1 MRIDKPQP
9 LKNNNF
15 KIFKNFGVLGPL
27 PRFNPPVPNTYKW
40 PLFVTGLTTTT
51 R

>member
-1 MRIDKPQP
+1 MRTDKPHP
-9 LKNNNF
+9 LKNKIF
-15 KIFKNFGVLGPL
+15 KIFKNFEVLGPL
-27 PRFNPPVPNTYKW
+27 PRFIPPVPNTYKW